1 MDLSDELKKLALR
14 IEKQN
19 AHTLTEEAVKTAFIL
34 PFIKA
39 LGYDI
44 FDPTQV
50 IPEFT
55 ADHGVKKGEKV
66 DYAICNDGQINMLIE
81 AKQLGA
87 PLEAKHATQLFRY
100 FSVTEARF
108 AVLTD
113 GAKYVFYSDLEK
125 PNQMDSKPF
134 FEFNLTSFSDYD
146 ILELKKFSKSTFN
159 LDTIISDAS
168 NLMYLKALKNEI
180 RKEFKESP
188 SEDLVK
194 TLSSRVYSR
203 RMTQHVKEQFTQL
216 TSRALKEF
224 IRDEVDIRIKSA
236 LSNDTEAL
244 STSPSANPAI
254 SILPQ
259 EPTDDEIIT
268 TEDELKGF
276 RIVQAIC
283 AELVSTDK
291 IFIRDAKSY
300 CAILFDDNNR
310 KSICRFYFDMRK
322 PRIGINTPEGEKK
335 YDMDRVEEIFN
346 YRADILAA
354 IKQYLD

>member
-113 GAKYVFYSDLEK
+113 GARYVFYSDLEK

-194 TLSSRVYSR
+194 TLSSRVYSG

-283 AELVSTDK
+283 AEVVSTDK